1 MREDYPLPEQA
12 MDDYPLPK
20 QATDEHPSPQQAMD
34 EQLLRG
40 RDWKLIPNL
49 LTLFRLI
56 IVIPFICAL
65 WVHEYYLAIFLL
77 WIAAPTDMLDGIIA
91 RRLNQ
96 CSSLGQVLDLF
107 VDRILTLPAVFIIWY
122 QGYFTGQPLY
132 PWLAIFWAVVLIA
145 TDATI
150 MVGVLRFIPRKL
162 ADQKLEFP
170 EPSTF
175 VKLTYPVQ
183 IIALS
188 FVIGVPTWEFKIFS
202 TVVFSGYLILASIM
216 TIMAGILYMRVA
228 GWLFK
233 SGGTPLKPEEKPPE

>member
-1 MREDYPLPEQA
+1 MHYPFMGDEQPLPG
-12 MDDYPLPK
+12 
-20 QATDEHPSPQQAMD
+20 QAMD
-34 EQLLRG
+34 EQALSEQALRG
-40 RDWKLIPNL
+40 GDWKLVPNL
-49 LTLFRLI
+49 LTLFRLVI
-56 IVIPFICAL
+56 AIPFLYAL
-65 WVHEYYLAIFLL
+65 WVHEYYFAIFLL

-107 VDRILTLPAVFIIWY
+107 VDRILTTPAVFIIWY

-132 PWLAIFWAVVLIA
+132 PWLALFWVIVLVV
-145 TDATI
+145 TDVTI

-162 ADQKLEFP
+162 KNPAINFP
-170 EPSTF
+170 EPSLF

-188 FVIGVPTWEFKIFS
+188 FVIGVPTWEFRIFS
-202 TVVFSGYLILASIM
+202 TCVFSGYLILASIM

-228 GWLFK
+228 SWLFK
-233 SGGTPLKPEEKPPE
+233 RDGMPP